1 MILITGATGFIGKNL
16 VPELAK
22 KGTLRILVRKTSNI
36 ELFKENRAVEIAYGD
51 LEHNK
56 GLAQALDG
64 VDIVVHSAARTI
76 GRNFV
81 QYYKTNTQGT
91 ANLIHA
97 MRDMNVK
104 GLLFL
109 SSHAACG
116 PTHEQ
121 RSCTELEE
129 PAPISSYG
137 LTKKLAEDIVRRSGI
152 PYIILRSVSVY
163 GPHDYDILKY
173 INLLNSG
180 ICPIV
185 GFGEKYLN
193 FIYVKD
199 LVRLIIKI
207 IETNRFDNKV
217 YFVNDGNCYSYTEV
231 LSTIE
236 RKLHKGNIKIHVP
249 LSIAMFIG
257 VLNDVFLP
265 EKKRGVWRDKVRELA
280 ASYWLCSNEN
290 CAKEFEFTPH
300 YSLEK
305 GMQETID
312 WYRKHGFLE

>member
-22 KGTLRILVRKTSNI
+22 KNTVRILVRKTSNI
-36 ELFKENRAVEIAYGD
+36 ELFRENRAVEIIYGD
-51 LEHNK
+51 LEHNV
-56 GLAQALDG
+56 GLVHALDG

-81 QYYKTNTQGT
+81 QYYKMNTQGT
-91 ANLIHA
+91 ANLIQA
-97 MRDMNVK
+97 MRDTNVK
-104 GLLFL
+104 NILLL

-121 RSCTELEE
+121 RSCTESEK
-129 PAPISSYG
+129 PVPISSYG

-152 PYIILRSVSVY
+152 SYIILRPVSVY

-199 LVRLIIKI
+199 LVRLIITI
-207 IETNRFDNKV
+207 IETGRFDNKT
-217 YFVNDGNCYSYTEV
+217 YFINDGNCYSYTEV

-236 RKLHKGNIKIHVP
+236 KTLHKGSVKIRVP
-249 LSIAMFIG
+249 MSLAMFIG

-280 ASYWLCSNEN
+280 ASCWLCSNEN
-290 CAKEFEFTPH
+290 CIKEFKFTPR
-300 YSLEK
+300 YSLK
-305 GMQETID
+305 DGMQETID
-312 WYRKHGFLE
+312 WYKTHGFFK

>member
-1 MILITGATGFIGKNL
+1 VILITGATGFVGKHL
-16 VPELAK
+16 VSELAK
-22 KGTLRILVRKTSNI
+22 KNTLRILARKTSNI
-36 ELFKENRAVEIAYGD
+36 ELFRKNRAIEIAYGD
-51 LEHNK
+51 LEHNE
-56 GLAQALDG
+56 GLTHALDG

-76 GRNFV
+76 GRNFIE
-81 QYYKTNTQGT
+81 YYKTNTQGT
-91 ANLIHA
+91 AHLIQA

-104 GLLFL
+104 NLFFL

-116 PTHEQ
+116 PTREQ
-121 RSCTELEE
+121 RSLTESEE
-129 PAPISSYG
+129 PVPISSYG
-137 LTKKLAEDIVRRSGI
+137 LTKKLAEDIVRRSGM

-163 GPHDYDILKY
+163 GPYDYDILKY
-173 INLLNSG
+173 INLLHSG

-207 IETNRFDNKV
+207 IDTHRFDNKT
-217 YFVNDGNCYSYTEV
+217 YFVNDGKCYSYTEV

-236 RKLHKGNIKIHVP
+236 KKLQKKSIKIHVP
-249 LSIAMFIG
+249 QSIAMFIG

-265 EKKRGVWRDKVRELA
+265 EQKRGVWRDKVRELGA
-280 ASYWLCSNEN
+280 TCWLCSNEN
-290 CAKEFEFTPH
+290 CTKEFEFTPH

-312 WYRKHGFLE
+312 WYKTSGFLK

>member
-16 VPELAK
+16 VPELAQK
-22 KGTLRILVRKTSNI
+22 DTVRILVRKTSNI

-56 GLAQALDG
+56 GLAQALHG
-64 VDIVVHSAARTI
+64 VDMVIHSAARTI

-81 QYYKTNTQGT
+81 EYYKTNTQGT
-91 ANLIHA
+91 ANLIQA
-97 MRDMNVK
+97 MRDMKVK
-104 GLLFL
+104 NIFFL

-116 PTHEQ
+116 PTREQ
-121 RSCTELEE
+121 RSLTESEE

-137 LTKKLAEDIVRRSGI
+137 LTKKLAEDIVRRCGI

-173 INLLNSG
+173 INLLHSG

-207 IETNRFDNKV
+207 IETNRFDNKI
-217 YFVNDGNCYSYTEV
+217 YFINDGNCYSYTEV

-265 EKKRGVWRDKVRELA
+265 EKKRGVWRDKVRELGA
-280 ASYWLCSNEN
+280 ACWLCSNEN

-312 WYRKHGFLE
+312 WYKTHGFLG